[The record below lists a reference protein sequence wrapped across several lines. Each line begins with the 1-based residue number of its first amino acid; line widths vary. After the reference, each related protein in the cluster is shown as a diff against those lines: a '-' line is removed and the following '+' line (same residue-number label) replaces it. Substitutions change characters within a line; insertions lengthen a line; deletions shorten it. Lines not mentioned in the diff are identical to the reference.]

1 MRSCDCKDGCD
12 ACAHVAGW
20 KDSCDTSTHVGITL
34 LLCRGC
40 ECRYDPDVLLEQVVQ
55 SALVRHGSEK
65 AAAKSLAATA
75 ALFNR
80 SERTVA
86 DAVSKV
92 RSPLHLGFCQD
103 EIYTRTYSPSHS
115 IRELIMGENNWLQP
129 NIHITVFAAF
139 TPR

>member
-1 MRSCDCKDGCD
+1 MLWL
-12 ACAHVAGW
+12 HVTAF
-20 KDSCDTSTHVGITL
+20 
-34 LLCRGC
+34 LCRGW

-92 RSPLHLGFCQD
+92 RTSLLNAERSVDILHSTQTAYCSDSDQ
-103 EIYTRTYSPSHS
+103 T
-115 IRELIMGENNWLQP
+115 
-129 NIHITVFAAF
+129 
-139 TPR
+139 